1 MGIPTWN
8 RVANPGLEV
17 LQSEGLDMTE
27 TITTSEVVR
36 GTATYS
42 ETRYCSITVEDVVND
57 MLDRNMVIED
67 RYDIL
72 EHARTMSD
80 GMDFEYN
87 EDIEYHDHESNDI
100 EHEDTYFG

>member
-8 RVANPGLEV
+8 RIANPGLAVIE
-17 LQSEGLDMTE
+17 SEGLDLSD

-42 ETRYCSITVEDVVND
+42 ETRYCSISVEDVVND
-57 MLDRNMVIED
+57 MLDNNMVIEE

-72 EHARTMSD
+72 EHARTMAND
-80 GMDFEYN
+80 MDFEYN
-87 EDIEYHDHESNDI
+87 EDIEYHDHESTDI